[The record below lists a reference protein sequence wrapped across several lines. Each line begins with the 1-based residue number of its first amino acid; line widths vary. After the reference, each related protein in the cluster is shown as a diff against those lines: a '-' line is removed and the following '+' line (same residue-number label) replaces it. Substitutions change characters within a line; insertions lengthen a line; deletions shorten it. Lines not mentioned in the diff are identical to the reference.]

1 MVHARGRRS
10 APVRAQPAV
19 ARAPGRRSARLA
31 HRPGSDGRG
40 APKEEPQSRFNLPR
54 PGWRFL
60 LVVVALFALNAFL
73 ASKVP
78 DRDARIRIPYN
89 PTFLNQLEAGNVRE
103 MVSTGDA
110 IQGDF
115 KAKVTYPP
123 SGQDGSRSSTRFETQ
138 LPAFVSG
145 ERLEDLVE
153 SKGVVLNAKPPEEGR
168 SLLVTAPALLR
179 ADAAVR
185 RALHLLA
192 ARAAAGGR
200 RARRADALRPLAR
213 EALRGRAGSA

>member
-1 MVHARGRRS
+1 MPEADAPRPSEPNRRS
-10 APVRAQPAV
+10 PERPAGAPPSWRID
-19 ARAPGRRSARLA
+19 
-31 HRPGSDGRG
+31 PGSDGRG

-60 LVVVALFALNAFL
+60 LVVLALFALNAFL

-110 IQGDF
+110 IRATSRPRSRF
-115 KAKVTYPP
+115 RP

-145 ERLEDLVE
+145 ERLEGLVE

-168 SLLVTAPALLR
+168 SWLITAPLASGR
-179 ADAAVR
+179 RSCSSRSSSSCCGVPPAA
-185 RALHLLA
+185 AA
-192 ARAAAGGR
+192 ARRLMAFGR
-200 RARRADALRPLAR
+200 SRAKRYEGAQA
-213 EALRGRAGSA
+213 SA